1 MVGLVI
7 AIIVFAVIFAVAFV
21 PVAYRAIKVVPE
33 FDRLVVF
40 RLGRCIGHKGPGLVW
55 LWPILD
61 HAVTVDLREQ
71 VLEVPHQT
79 TITRQNAPIYSRI
92 VNPVESVVQVAEFA
106 RASQGLATTTL
117 RAVIGDI
124 ELDSVLSRRE
134 EINRLLQTKSDEV
147 TARWG
152 VKVTSV
158 EIREIVPPRD
168 VQEAIN
174 RQLSAER
181 TRRATVTEAE
191 GKRQASITVADG
203 EKQAAVLRAEGERQ
217 AAILRQK
224 GSVSGCVR
232 LPRWRGTWMPS
243 QDAWLISLRI
253 PGRKTTLTRSRLQV
267 LPGVLHW
274 RTTFAPAFSGSS
286 PKSRDAVLSLRG
298 ICLAAQPCRGRG
310 RTAMIADETDLA
322 ACPAP
327 RRCPRRPRGGTLQV
341 SQSESP

>member
-1 MVGLVI
+1 
-7 AIIVFAVIFAVAFV
+7 
-21 PVAYRAIKVVPE
+21 
-33 FDRLVVF
+33 
-40 RLGRCIGHKGPGLVW
+40 
-55 LWPILD
+55 
-61 HAVTVDLREQ
+61 
-71 VLEVPHQT
+71 
-79 TITRQNAPIYSRI
+79 
-92 VNPVESVVQVAEFA
+92 
-106 RASQGLATTTL
+106 
-117 RAVIGDI
+117 
-124 ELDSVLSRRE
+124 VLSRRDQ
-134 EINRLLQTKSDEV
+134 INQLLQTKLHEV

-158 EIREIVPPRD
+158 EIREIQPPPD
-168 VQEAIN
+168 VQEAMN

-181 TRRATVTEAE
+181 TRRATVTKAQ

-203 EKQAAVLRAEGERQ
+203 EKQAVILWAEGERQ

-224 GSVSGCVR
+224 GSVSRCVR

-267 LPGVLHW
+267 LPGFLQW
-274 RTTFAPAFSGSS
+274 RTTSAPAFSGSP

-298 ICLAAQPCRGRG
+298 ICLALRPQPCRGRG
-310 RTAMIADETDLA
+310 HTAMIADETDLA